1 MTARDHTSY
10 QEEIGAY
17 LLGALTDLER
27 QAFER
32 HLANCPEC
40 RNEIEQLRP
49 AADALPRSVEQVQP
63 PPSLKESLMA
73 VVDREA
79 REAAPEVAQAP
90 PRRSLRER
98 FRLSPM
104 RAGLALGA
112 LMLGLVAGFGVA
124 QLGGGDDGRTV
135 VATVDQSRVPQ
146 ASGTLQVEGDG
157 DDGAILRVQGM
168 PALEERQVY
177 QAWVQR
183 DGGIVPQPTFEVEP
197 DGEGAVAVPDDLSDA
212 QAVLVTRE
220 ARGGARAP
228 TERPILSVPL

>member
-17 LLGALTDLER
+17 LLGALTDRER

-98 FRLSPM
+98 FRLSPL

-112 LMLGLVAGFGVA
+112 LMLGLVAGFA
-124 QLGGGDDGRTV
+124 QFGGGLKGASLGTIACQPLLGRYPDR
-135 VATVDQSRVPQ
+135 AAHQCRDEELIAGALCPRMGECGIAQ
-146 ASGTLQVEGDG
+146 EGD
-157 DDGAILRVQGM
+157 LH
-168 PALEERQVY
+168 L
-177 QAWVQR
+177 
-183 DGGIVPQPTFEVEP
+183 
-197 DGEGAVAVPDDLSDA
+197 L
-212 QAVLVTRE
+212 
-220 ARGGARAP
+220 
-228 TERPILSVPL
+228 